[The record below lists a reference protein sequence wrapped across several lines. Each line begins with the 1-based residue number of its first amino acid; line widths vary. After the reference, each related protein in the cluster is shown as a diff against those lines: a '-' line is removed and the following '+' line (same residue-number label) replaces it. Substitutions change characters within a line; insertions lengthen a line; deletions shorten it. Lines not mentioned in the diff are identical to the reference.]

1 MVVFKWVMYNFNMK
15 DALVP
20 LQLGWFGNLGTTSK
34 NARVVEGENII

>member
-15 DALVP
+15 DALVT
-20 LQLGWFGNLGTTSK
+20 LQLGWFGNLGKTSK